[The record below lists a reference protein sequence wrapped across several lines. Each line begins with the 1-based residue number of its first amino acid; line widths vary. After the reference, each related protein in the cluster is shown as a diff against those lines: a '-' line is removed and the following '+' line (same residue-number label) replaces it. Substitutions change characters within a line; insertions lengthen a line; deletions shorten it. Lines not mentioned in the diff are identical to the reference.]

1 MNQNVNDV
9 LIKIV
14 SEEIVL
20 SSSSKIKVA
29 NYEQKDEEII
39 QMVKDFDN
47 DQINDEIILVEVEK
61 NSD

>member
-29 NYEQKDEEII
+29 NYEQKNEEII
-39 QMVKDFDN
+39 QMVKDFDY
-47 DQINDEIILVEVEK
+47 DQMNDEIILVEVEK